1 MKTKP
6 ASGGFMLVV
15 FHALIVLA
23 KGILASI
30 IAKSGILSPD

>member
-6 ASGGFMLVV
+6 ASGGFMFVV
-15 FHALIVLA
+15 FQALIVLA

-30 IAKSGILSPD
+30 IAKPGILLPD

>member
-6 ASGGFMLVV
+6 ASGGFMFVV

-30 IAKSGILSPD
+30 IAKSGVISSD

>member
-6 ASGGFMLVV
+6 VSGGFMFVV

-30 IAKSGILSPD
+30 IAKSGILLPD